1 MNQHNGNDRETSQG
15 IYNLD
20 TLGIVNRSV
29 FSHCLFLRGGIPLS
43 FRLNFEKDYFSVE
56 YKQPAALS
64 KAGIIYGVKKEDR
77 EMIKGSKQMLSAVK

>member
-1 MNQHNGNDRETSQG
+1 M
-15 IYNLD
+15 
-20 TLGIVNRSV
+20 
-29 FSHCLFLRGGIPLS
+29 S